1 MGKEYSTENIRN
13 VAIIGHS
20 GTGKTTL
27 NEMLLYFM
35 DSISHPG
42 SIASKNTVSDTDEE
56 EKERLISI
64 HSSVN
69 FGEYKGTK
77 INIID
82 CPGMSDFVGQVRSAL
97 RVSESAI
104 ILVDSVDGIQMET
117 EKNWKYVEEYNI
129 PRIVFVN
136 KMDKENS
143 KFYEVLDQ
151 VSEKFKKPVIPI
163 DIPLGSGPSFRGV
176 IDLVDMKAYI
186 PEEGASKKVK
196 ETEIPSD
203 MLETAQEYREKL
215 MEVISETD
223 DELTLKFLEGE
234 KLTSEEIKE
243 GLSKGIID
251 GKAILASCGSGDK
264 HIGIGRLLELISQ
277 EFPSPALKK
286 QAVGH
291 LPGKAG
297 QEVVKKV
304 NNGESVSAFVFK
316 TKIDQYS
323 GRLNYIKVVSGCFK
337 GDSDLLVTSSNAKIK
352 PGHLYQMKAGK
363 LVETDHLCAGDIGVV
378 SKIDEITVG
387 DTICDPK
394 NPVEYHTLRMPQ
406 PVYSLAITAKEKK
419 DEDKMNE
426 LLHRAAEEDPT
437 FHVVYNSET
446 KQNVISGMGE
456 LQISIILDD
465 LDKRY
470 KIKTETVIPR
480 IAYRETVA
488 KPSKADYR
496 HKKQSGGHGQFGEV
510 WIELDPIK
518 SDKLGLKGLEF
529 VDKIVGGAI
538 PKQFIPAVEKG
549 IIEGMDEGVL
559 GKYPVTDI
567 KVTLFDGKFHNVD
580 SNELSFKLAAR
591 GALKKALE
599 SATPVLLEPVMDVE
613 IHVDKDLMGNI
624 LSDVTS
630 RRGRVLGMESE
641 NGDVSS
647 QTQVIK
653 AFIPQAETQKY
664 IVDLRSMT
672 GGKATFEM
680 KFSHYEKITGRDAD
694 LVLQSRAKE
703 LEEEH

>member
-1 MGKEYSTENIRN
+1 MGKEFITENIRN

-35 DSISHPG
+35 DSIPHPG
-42 SIASKNTVSDTDEE
+42 NVAAKNTVSDTDEE

-69 FGEYKGTK
+69 YGEYNGTK

-136 KMDKENS
+136 KMDKENA
-143 KFYEVLDQ
+143 KFYEVLEQ
-151 VSEKFKKPVIPI
+151 VSEKFKKPVVPI
-163 DIPLGSGPSFRGV
+163 DIPLGQGASFKGV
-176 IDLVDMKAYI
+176 IDLVDMKAFV
-186 PEEGASKKVK
+186 PEENSKKVK
-196 ETEIPSD
+196 EIDIPSD
-203 MLETAQEYREKL
+203 MLETAEEYREKL
-215 MEVISETD
+215 MEVISETN
-223 DELTLKFLEGE
+223 DELTMKFLEGE
-234 KLTSEEIKE
+234 KLTSDEIKE

-251 GKAILASCGSGDK
+251 GKAILASCGSGEK
-264 HIGIGRLLELISQ
+264 HIGVGRLLELISK
-277 EFPSPALKK
+277 EFPSPDMKK
-286 QAVGH
+286 EAKGH
-291 LPGKAG
+291 TPGKSG
-297 QEVVKKV
+297 QEVVRKI
-304 NNGESVSAFVFK
+304 NNSEAVSLFAFK

-323 GRLNYIKVVSGCFK
+323 GRLNYFKVVSGCIK
-337 GDSDLLVTSSNAKIK
+337 NDAELLVTSSNVKIK
-352 PGHLYQMKAGK
+352 AGHIFQMKAGK

-378 SKIDEITVG
+378 SKIDDITVG
-387 DTICDPK
+387 DTLCDPK
-394 NPVEYHTLRMPQ
+394 NPVEYHSLRMPQ
-406 PVYSLAITAKEKK
+406 PVYSLAIRALEKK

-437 FHVVYNSET
+437 FHVSYNSET

-456 LQISIILDD
+456 LQLSIILDD
-465 LDKRY
+465 LEKRY
-470 KIKTETVIPR
+470 KIKTETFTPR
-480 IAYRETVA
+480 IAYRETVVKSA
-488 KPSKADYR
+488 KADYR

-510 WIELDPIK
+510 WVELDPIK
-518 SDKLGLKGLEF
+518 SDKLGLTGLEF
-529 VDKIVGGAI
+529 VDKIVGGSI

-549 IIEGMDEGVL
+549 VVEGMDEGVL

-567 KVTLFDGKFHNVD
+567 KVTLYDGKYHSVD

-599 SATPVLLEPVMDVE
+599 SANPVLLEPVMEVE

-641 NGDVSS
+641 NGDASS
-647 QTQVIK
+647 STQVIK
-653 AFIPQAETQKY
+653 AYIPQSETQKY
-664 IVDLRSMT
+664 IIDLRSMT

-680 KFSHYEKITGRDAD
+680 KFSHYEKLTGRDAD
-694 LVLQSRAKE
+694 IVLQSRTKE